1 MVALFLL
8 FNYRDVLKGGIR
20 WLGAEKFFQYK
31 KFRWSNNFEDLITSR
46 DLCVTILYFYFFYY
60 ISR

>member
-8 FNYRDVLKGGIR
+8 FNYRDVLKGRIR
-20 WLGAEKFFQYK
+20 WLGAKNS
-31 KFRWSNNFEDLITSR
+31 FRIKNLDGLITLKTQSLR
-46 DLCVTILYFYFFYY
+46 EICMCQFCVFIFFYY

>member
-20 WLGAEKFFQYK
+20 WLGAENSFSIK
-31 KFRWSNNFEDLITSR
+31 NLDGLIT
-46 DLCVTILYFYFFYY
+46 LKT
-60 ISR
+60 

>member
-8 FNYRDVLKGGIR
+8 FNYRDVSKDEIR
-20 WLGAEKFFQYK
+20 WLGAENSFSIK
-31 KFRWSNNFEDLITSR
+31 NLDGLITSR
-46 DLCVTILYFYFFYY
+46 DLCVPILCFYFFLYY